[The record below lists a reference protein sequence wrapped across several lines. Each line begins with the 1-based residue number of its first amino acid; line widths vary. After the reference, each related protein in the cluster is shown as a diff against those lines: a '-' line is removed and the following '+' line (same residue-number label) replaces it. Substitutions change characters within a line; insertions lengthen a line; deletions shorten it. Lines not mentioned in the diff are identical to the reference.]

1 MDLYLYLDRDTFL
14 HRLDP
19 RSKMGLLFSLF
30 ALAFIF
36 DAPIYA
42 AGVLAFVFVVVSLAQ
57 AWSNVRTMLPLL
69 VLIAVVTVILFALTS
84 PGATTLFW
92 IVKVE
97 GLQYGITVALRLVA
111 LIVSGLIFL
120 SITTNEEVSIGL
132 VKVGIPYRFSFSV
145 STALRLVPTIV
156 GTASTIVQ
164 AQRSRGHDIDS
175 GNLFARMRKFAP
187 IVIPVVISTIRM
199 TQVFA
204 MALESKGFGAERKRT
219 YLLEPRFSYRD
230 VLTWIALTIVLV
242 ACITVRL
249 LGYGALAGR

>member
-1 MDLYLYLDRDTFL
+1 MDLYLYLDRNTFL

-30 ALAFIF
+30 VLAFIF
-36 DAPIYA
+36 DDPAYA
-42 AGVLAFVFVVVSLAQ
+42 AGVLGFVFVVVSFAK
-57 AWSNVRTMLPLL
+57 AWTNVRRMLPLL
-69 VLIAVVTVILFALTS
+69 SLIAVVTVVLFALTS
-84 PGATTLFW
+84 PGSTTLFW

-97 GLQYGITVALRLVA
+97 GIQYGITVALRLVA
-111 LIVSGLIFL
+111 LIVSGLVFL

-145 STALRLVPTIV
+145 STALRLVPTIL

-175 GNLFARMRKFAP
+175 GNVFARMKKFAP
-187 IVIPVVISTIRM
+187 IVIPVVISTLRM

-204 MALESKGFGAERKRT
+204 MALESKGFGAERQRT
-219 YLLEPRFSYRD
+219 YLLEPRFSHRD
-230 VLTWIALTIVLV
+230 VLTWIGLTIILA
-242 ACITVRL
+242 ACITARL
-249 LGYGALAGR
+249 MGYGALAGR